1 MEEQK
6 PRPNQDGAQASAG
19 DMDTDAAAGRAAE
32 QDHDTEVAGR
42 ATTASVD
49 AAARQAA
56 GTEDTAAGQVA
67 DNAVAGQ
74 VDDADERAAEPVA
87 GAAEPAA
94 EPVGT
99 DAAVAAVA
107 VGPQQKWAPLDGAEP
122 VPVPR
127 RRSRWK
133 TAGLVSVRTVAA
145 VLSVAVLTATGISW
159 ATVSRIEDNVTTTNL
174 IDELGQAPNAPEA
187 KDGATDILLVGSDSR
202 TDAEGNPLPAKV
214 LKQLRTEAN
223 DGGVNTDTII
233 VLRVP
238 DDGRKA
244 TAFSIPRD
252 TYTTVP
258 GIGEEKI
265 NSAYTRGKNRKIDQL
280 RAEGVTEHA
289 RLDKEGHQAGR
300 LALALTV
307 QELTGLRIDRYA
319 EVNLYGFYLL
329 TEAVGGVDVCLR
341 RSTSDPDSG
350 ASFRAGPQTISGGD
364 ALAFVRQRNG
374 LPRSDLDRIVR
385 QQAFMAAVVSKILS
399 SGTLTNPGKLSA
411 LMAAA
416 KKSIVMDSGWDPL
429 QFAQQMQGLAGGN
442 VEFRTIPVTGVGARN
457 ERGQSVITV
466 DRDQVRAF
474 VAGLTKPEPPASPQP
489 PPSSAPPS
497 SGPPPGSP
505 PARLGG
511 AGAVRLDG
519 AVGPPGARRQPVEV
533 DEPITANGVRCVY

>member
-6 PRPNQDGAQASAG
+6 PRPNQDDAQASAG
-19 DMDTDAAAGRAAE
+19 DMDTDAAAGQAAE

-42 ATTASVD
+42 ASTASAG
-49 AAARQAA
+49 AAAGQAA
-56 GTEDTAAGQVA
+56 GTEDGAAGQA
-67 DNAVAGQ
+67 AENAVAGQ
-74 VDDADERAAEPVA
+74 VADAAERAAEPVA

-94 EPVGT
+94 EPVAG
-99 DAAVAAVA
+99 AAVAAA
-107 VGPQQKWAPLDGAEP
+107 TVGPQQKWAPLDDAEP

-399 SGTLTNPGKLSA
+399 SGTLTNPGKLGA
-411 LMAAA
+411 LMTAA

-457 ERGQSVITV
+457 ERGQSVVTV
-466 DRDQVRAF
+466 NRDQVRSF

-489 PPSSAPPS
+489 PPSSAPPPS
-497 SGPPPGSP
+497 SP

-519 AVGPPGARRQPVEV
+519 VVGPPGARQQPVEV

>member
-6 PRPNQDGAQASAG
+6 PRPNQDDAQASAG
-19 DMDTDAAAGRAAE
+19 DMDADTAAGRVAE
-32 QDHDTEVAGR
+32 QDERNDAVEVAGR
-42 ATTASVD
+42 AT
-49 AAARQAA
+49 AA
-56 GTEDTAAGQVA
+56 GVGAGAGQA
-67 DNAVAGQ
+67 AVAGAPA
-74 VDDADERAAEPVA
+74 VESVTPADQRATEPAE

-94 EPVGT
+94 KPVA
-99 DAAVAAVA
+99 DAATAAVA
-107 VGPQQKWAPLDGAEP
+107 VGPQQKWAPLDDAESP
-122 VPVPR
+122 PVPR

-145 VLSVAVLTATGISW
+145 LLSVAVLTATGISW

-289 RLDKEGHQAGR
+289 KLDKEGHQAGR

-329 TEAVGGVDVCLR
+329 TEAVGGVEVCLR

-364 ALAFVRQRNG
+364 ALSFVRQRNG

-385 QQAFMAAVVSKILS
+385 QQTFMAAVVSKILS
-399 SGTLTNPGKLSA
+399 SGTLTNPGKLGA
-411 LMAAA
+411 LMDAA

-457 ERGQSVITV
+457 ERGQSIITV
-466 DRDQVRAF
+466 NRDQVRSF
-474 VAGLTKPEPPASPQP
+474 VAGLTKPEPPPASPQP
-489 PPSSAPPS
+489 PPSSSAPPPS
-497 SGPPPGSP
+497 SP
-505 PARLGG
+505 PARLGA
-511 AGAVRLDG
+511 AGSVRLDG
-519 AVGPPGARRQPVEV
+519 AVGPPGARQQPVEV